1 MRYPIRIVVPL
12 AAAMLSF
19 VPPARAQVARSA
31 TALPPSPVAWTPVA
45 TQPIAVSVAANEPF
59 LVALEEESCGFG
71 GLARTVTGGRQ
82 FWRFWAIRGT
92 YTMGTCVPNFG
103 SAVPSDLPADVRIE
117 ASIAL
122 TSTQPA
128 VIYTFR
134 PVGSMS
140 VPGGARDRRR
150 RREAGRARLQP
161 GRHVTRGPHAAA
173 ERWPR
178 DPHGGRQSGD
188 RVVGGGLRADPL
200 PVGRCR
206 GASAT
211 RPLRDEDRLVA
222 TPA

>member
-12 AAAMLSF
+12 AAAILSL

-31 TALPPSPVAWTPVA
+31 TALPPSPVTWTPVA

-59 LVALEEESCGFG
+59 LVALEEASCGFG
-71 GLARTVTGGRQ
+71 GLARIVTGGRQ
-82 FWRFWAIRGT
+82 VWRFWAIRGT

-140 VPGGARDRRR
+140 VPAARGTAGAGVRQAVLGYNQAVMLREGRMLQRR
-150 RREAGRARLQP
+150 
-161 GRHVTRGPHAAA
+161 
-173 ERWPR
+173 
-178 DPHGGRQSGD
+178 GD
-188 RVVGGGLRADPL
+188 RVILTADGN
-200 PVGRCR
+200 PVTEWWAEACVLILSPSGDVAVRQRLGRY
-206 GASAT
+206 AMKI
-211 RPLRDEDRLVA
+211 DW
-222 TPA
+222 